1 MIYGNYPG
9 NEWLEER
16 RRTGMNCG
24 VLNLLE
30 VEKTKITQKR
40 NRKGV
45 ASEVGENWENVL
57 FPTSEEPASRNG
69 SD

>member
-1 MIYGNYPG
+1 
-9 NEWLEER
+9 
-16 RRTGMNCG
+16 MNCD

-45 ASEVGENWENVL
+45 ASEVGGNWENVL
-57 FPTSEEPASRNG
+57 SPTSEEPASRNG